1 MSQKREKGAERVF
14 EEIMAEYIPRLIKN
28 IKFHKTSSMNS
39 PRHII
44 IKLSKAKG
52 KERTMKPQERSD
64 KHIGNSSIILTANSH
79 QKQWN
84 DIFKIHGKKT
94 LPTKNSI
101 SNILFFNKE
110 K

>member
-44 IKLSKAKG
+44 IKLSKAKDNPGCRG
-52 KERTMKPQERSD
+52 KRLITSKASD
-64 KHIGNSSIILTANSH
+64 FSSNTIKVRR
-79 QKQWN
+79 Q
-84 DIFKIHGKKT
+84 
-94 LPTKNSI
+94 
-101 SNILFFNKE
+101 
-110 K
+110 